1 MSSKPKEARFV
12 FVPEVQNISTTFTYN
27 FFEKNEREN
36 ISERYRTIKNVNRLT
51 RNEIDNFA
59 RFVTVKF
66 RPHHIPHNEKYIS
79 ISRNLKR
86 LIEEDD
92 INNKNFIGFQFQDK
106 DVEESFYS
114 RSQAIFD
121 DVWSEA
127 VANSPLAKLLIMN
140 KDEENDDAFLS
151 EVFTNIETSQPRGN
165 RAARSDIDIVKMT
178 ASFNDI
184 RDLSFGAYFSNKNVG
199 FISADMK
206 NDKTTPYADEFIKK
220 FSDFK
225 PSNSYSDINDEDQ
238 RLTIISQRKLEENE
252 TVKPKSY
259 IVGYI
264 IEKFEV
270 LKSGKTRKM
279 KPIVVQGINRSSVVD
294 RNVRYGGMY
303 RYKVKTI
310 SASVFEAT
318 SIPSR
323 TGDNIRVEATA
334 LVASSGSPFSDI
346 LCDEKIPPA
355 PPENLLFKYDYK
367 TDSLLFSWD
376 FPLNTQRDI
385 KRFQVYRR
393 KNIKEP
399 FALLREF
406 NFDNSTIKARSPAS
420 GNRNNVK
427 RKSSPELLFID
438 TEFNV
443 NSKYIYALASIDA
456 RGLTSGYSA
465 QLEVSYD
472 RFKNRIKST
481 YISRPDAPKS
491 YPNIYLERD
500 TFPDVIKHNNYNNI
514 KVFFN
519 PEYKTVIKTLE
530 NGDKSEIDVLKVG
543 NANKYKLQIINTDL
557 QEMASFDFYVD
568 EK

>member
-1 MSSKPKEARFV
+1 MSSKSKEARFI
-12 FVPEVQNISTTFTYN
+12 FVPEVQRISAIFTYN
-27 FFEKNEREN
+27 FFEKDEREN
-36 ISERYRTIKNVNRLT
+36 ISDRYRTIKNINRLT
-51 RNEIDNFA
+51 RNEVDNFA
-59 RFVTVKF
+59 RFVTIKF
-66 RPHHIPHNEKYIS
+66 RPHQIPHNEKDIP
-79 ISRNLKR
+79 IAGNVRK

-106 DVEESFYS
+106 DVEEAFYA
-114 RSQAIFD
+114 RSQAIFE
-121 DVWSEA
+121 DVWDTATS
-127 VANSPLAKLLIMN
+127 NSPLIKLFLMN
-140 KDEENDDAFLS
+140 QDEENDDAFLT
-151 EVFTNIETSQPRGN
+151 EVFTNIDTAQPMGS
-165 RAARSDIDIVKMT
+165 RAARSDIDVVKMT
-178 ASFNDI
+178 KAFNGI
-184 RDLSFGAYFSNKNVG
+184 RDISLGGYFSNKNVG
-199 FISADMK
+199 FITADMK
-206 NDKTTPYADEFIKK
+206 NDKTSPYADEFLKK
-220 FSDFK
+220 FSDFR
-225 PSNSYSDINDEDQ
+225 PANAYSDVADEDQ
-238 RLTIISQRKLEENE
+238 KLVVVSQRKLEEEE

-264 IEKFEV
+264 IEKQEV
-270 LKSGKTRKM
+270 LKNGKAKNM
-279 KPIVVQGINRSSVVD
+279 DPIVIQGLNRSSVMD
-294 RNVRYGGMY
+294 RNIRYGGMY
-303 RYKVKTI
+303 RYRVKTI

-318 SIPSR
+318 SIPTR
-323 TGDNIRVEATA
+323 HGRNIRVEATA
-334 LVASSGSPFSDI
+334 LIASSGSPYSDI
-346 LCDEKIPPA
+346 LCDEKIPPP

-406 NFDNSTIKARSPAS
+406 NFDDSNIKARSPAS

-427 RKSSPELLFID
+427 IKRSPELLFVD

-465 QLEVSYD
+465 QFNVSYD
-472 RFKNRIKST
+472 RFKNRMKSV
-481 YISRPDAPKS
+481 YISRPGAPKS

-530 NGDKSEIDVLKVG
+530 NGDKSEIDVVKAG
-543 NANKYKLQIINTDL
+543 DTNKYKLQIINTDI